1 MARKTARRQN
11 RRKQTR
17 RRQRG
22 GNIFN
27 ALKKVAGGT
36 HHPRKGSAATLSTFD
51 IKCKY
56 VDGHEKIIKTLT
68 DLDPTLQEILTKLN
82 NPEVMKQLANVLCN
96 DNNAPD
102 HVQPVDSPGQHI
114 DLPVQPIRPL
124 IITNIPVGSTNN
136 TLPVKIM
143 AEPVDNETLADLYRK
158 LKIANVLLEHTTDK
172 RDKTTLTGKISNIA
186 KQIENHKLHRM
197 AHSH

>member
-22 GNIFN
+22 GSIINY
-27 ALKKVAGGT
+27 LKNVAGGT
-36 HHPRKGSAATLSTFD
+36 HHLRKGSAATLSTFD

-82 NPEVMKQLANVLCN
+82 NPDVMKQLAIVLCN
-96 DNNAPD
+96 DNNA
-102 HVQPVDSPGQHI
+102 VQPVDPT
-114 DLPVQPIRPL
+114 VQPMRPL
-124 IITNIPVGSTNN
+124 NITHIPVGSTTN

-143 AEPVDNETLADLYRK
+143 EEPVDNETLANLYRK
-158 LKIANVLLEHTTDK
+158 LKIANVLLDHTTDK
-172 RDKTTLTGKISNIA
+172 NDKTILTGK
-186 KQIENHKLHRM
+186 LG
-197 AHSH
+197 

>member
-27 ALKKVAGGT
+27 ALTKVAGGT

-56 VDGHEKIIKTLT
+56 VDGHEKIVKTLT

-102 HVQPVDSPGQHI
+102 PVQPVDLPGQHI
-114 DLPVQPIRPL
+114 GLPGQPMGPL
-124 IITNIPVGSTNN
+124 NITNSPVGST

-158 LKIANVLLEHTTDK
+158 LKIATVLLEHATDK
-172 RDKTTLTGKISNIA
+172 KDKTILTGKISNIA
-186 KQIENHKLHRM
+186 KQIENHKHHRM

>member
-22 GNIFN
+22 GSIFN
-27 ALKKVAGGT
+27 SLKKVAGGT
-36 HHPRKGSAATLSTFD
+36 HHLRKGSAATLSTFD

-82 NPEVMKQLANVLCN
+82 NPDVMKQLAIVLCN
-96 DNNAPD
+96 DNNA
-102 HVQPVDSPGQHI
+102 VQPVD
-114 DLPVQPIRPL
+114 LPVQHMRPL
-124 IITNIPVGSTNN
+124 KITNIPVGSTTN

-143 AEPVDNETLADLYRK
+143 EEPVDNETLANLYRK

-172 RDKTTLTGKISNIA
+172 KDETILTGKISNIA
-186 KQIENHKLHRM
+186 EQIENHKHRRM